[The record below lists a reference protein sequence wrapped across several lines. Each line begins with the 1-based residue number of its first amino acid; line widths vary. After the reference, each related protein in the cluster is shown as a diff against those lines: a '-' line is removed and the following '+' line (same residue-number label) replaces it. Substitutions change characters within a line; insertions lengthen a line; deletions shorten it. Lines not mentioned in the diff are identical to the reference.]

1 MIKIVTD
8 SVASIP
14 ADVVRERDIEVVS
27 LYVNRDGREYRET
40 DMDVDAFY
48 EDIYDMIEQPP
59 TSSQPSL
66 HALEAIFDRAAE
78 ARDEVLGIF
87 LSSKMSGTFESAVSS
102 ARACKERYEQFRCTL
117 VDSTSNCGDE
127 MFAVLDAADA
137 RDNGADLEGCA
148 AAVAASHVAAVSSET
163 HLFMDFAVC
172 SERCK
177 KRAKEGAKEID
188 GGSPRPIRDAACEG
202 THASLARAAGLRE
215 AKLRPAALSR
225 EPVQKRHLR
234 RIRQFVKTAVGA
246 RRSCGPPIPDGIEP
260 FGGQRRSLLGT
271 KPAEGTHSQELRASA
286 AGGFGPP
293 TSSTSNGTRLSRVF
307 RPRIAAFILFE
318 RTDAR

>member
-14 ADVVRERDIEVVS
+14 AEVVRERDIDVVS

-87 LSSKMSGTFESAVSS
+87 LSSKMSGTFESAVRS

-117 VDSTSNCGDE
+117 LDSTSNCGDE

-137 RDNGADLEGCA
+137 RDAG
-148 AAVAASHVAAVSSET
+148 
-163 HLFMDFAVC
+163 
-172 SERCK
+172 
-177 KRAKEGAKEID
+177 
-188 GGSPRPIRDAACEG
+188 
-202 THASLARAAGLRE
+202 ASLEECARITFE
-215 AKLRPAALSR
+215 N
-225 EPVQKRHLR
+225 
-234 RIRQFVKTAVGA
+234 
-246 RRSCGPPIPDGIEP
+246 
-260 FGGQRRSLLGT
+260 GT
-271 KPAEGTHSQELRASA
+271 EFYQLQELN
-286 AGGFGPP
+286 AGF
-293 TSSTSNGTRLSRVF
+293 
-307 RPRIAAFILFE
+307 
-318 RTDAR
+318 